1 MGLQGERTRGEK
13 TKNFLM
19 RRGIKQQGNTSTASR
34 KDESWHQF
42 LPKRAGNSLG
52 MIDGCPSS
60 APASEQLKHR
70 DTALLTL
77 RNGTSQSP
85 LDAWEDLRPCFKSQP
100 FPSPTYLLC
109 LRAWKACQ
117 DAGNLSIPH
126 TEQTHVMGRLHKE
139 PRLHQDFWWFF
150 SCLFFYDPRSWGNIT
165 FRGKRLFFF
174 FLALYLH
181 ILGKKQN
188 IPSSHCANTS
198 WKMVVCF
205 CCATTEVMLKTK
217 YSHCLPHHW
226 LVCFYTFSLNQLNIH
241 AALSDFK
248 LQICLLVDLQTL
260 SSPSTET

>member
-1 MGLQGERTRGEK
+1 MPERTSDLALK
-13 TKNFLM
+13 
-19 RRGIKQQGNTSTASR
+19 AS
-34 KDESWHQF
+34 
-42 LPKRAGNSLG
+42 P
-52 MIDGCPSS
+52 
-60 APASEQLKHR
+60 
-70 DTALLTL
+70 
-77 RNGTSQSP
+77 SP
-85 LDAWEDLRPCFKSQP
+85 LQP
-100 FPSPTYLLC
+100 TCCVSEHGRHVRMPGI
-109 LRAWKACQ
+109 CQ
-117 DAGNLSIPH
+117 SHTLNKHMWWADCIRSLDSIKIFD
-126 TEQTHVMGRLHKE
+126 G
-139 PRLHQDFWWFF
+139 FFF